1 MVKLIKHTGECDL
14 PDDDTLPVKLE
25 MFLRPPSFMS
35 VAFAYLYGGS
45 EEVVARAENVS
56 ELEAWM
62 KDRDLETHP
71 RLSRFRI
78 AEGGEIVR
86 SHNWS

>member
-14 PDDDTLPVKLE
+14 PDDDTLPVKLV
-25 MFLRPPSFMS
+25 MLLRPPSFMS
-35 VAFAYLYGGS
+35 VAFACLYGGS
-45 EEVVARAENVS
+45 EEVVARAESVS

-62 KDRDLETHP
+62 KDRGLEIHP

-78 AEGGEIVR
+78 TEGGEIVR